1 MIRRPPRSTR
11 TDTLFPYTTLFRS
24 LDELVLK
31 LLEDTLKART
41 EGNNDPRAYELREIG
56 ELALKLY
63 ASNVDHPLRRT
74 RALDLIDRLVEEGQS
89 GRSAEHTSELQ
100 SLMRI
105 SYDFLC
111 LRTKIQTHSYTH

>member
-1 MIRRPPRSTR
+1 MRIS
-11 TDTLFPYTTLFRS
+11 DWGSDVCSSDL
-24 LDELVLK
+24 LVLK

-74 RALDLIDRLVEEGQS
+74 RALDLIDRLVEDGLMGMQKLEARSEERRVGKECVVRVDLG
-89 GRSAEHTSELQ
+89 GRRLIKKKKKTNKH
-100 SLMRI
+100 
-105 SYDFLC
+105 
-111 LRTKIQTHSYTH
+111 K